1 LKKMQALRLLA
12 IDGLDAR
19 IACYRNT
26 TVRAAQF
33 VAQAEHVARTLP
45 RAAHSINLSENRY
58 HFLLGWVAACLREQV
73 TLLPS
78 DRTDDVLSRLRREY
92 PDHHSID
99 DELIGRLA
107 SQSAASVS
115 TTIPPHWQLPADRIV
130 AIAFTSGSTG
140 RSTPHPKSWGSLFHN
155 SRLAAASVL
164 GGSHRALVS
173 TVPPQHM
180 YGLEASL
187 LSALTAQS
195 LLYDG
200 RPFYPAD
207 VRRALEAMPAPRVL
221 LSTPAHLKVLA
232 ASAVEL
238 PPLERVVCATA
249 PLPVALARRIEA
261 AWNTQLVEIYGCT
274 EAGVMAH
281 RRPAQSESW
290 RTFDGGT
297 MTTATGVAEYRA
309 PHLDAPVPLQDVL
322 DLRSA
327 TEFFLR
333 GRTADMIKVA
343 GKRAS
348 LQDLTRQILA
358 VPGVLDAVMFQPDTD
373 GRPAAVVVAPGLTA
387 TTILH
392 ELRRHLDGAFVPRPL
407 IVVDELPHNPVGK
420 LPREELLALL
430 AKARS

>member
-1 LKKMQALRLLA
+1 MQTLRLLA
-12 IDGLDAR
+12 VEGPDAR
-19 IACYRNT
+19 IANYRDT
-26 TVRAAQF
+26 TIRAAQF
-33 VAQAEHVARTLP
+33 VAQAEYVARTMP
-45 RAAHSINLSENRY
+45 AAAHVINLSENRY

-78 DRTDDVLSRLRREY
+78 DRTDDVLARLRREY

-107 SQSAASVS
+107 SQSGASAC
-115 TTIPPHWQLPADRIV
+115 TTIPTHWQLPADRIV

-140 RSTPHPKSWGSLFHN
+140 ASTPHPKTWGSLFHN
-155 SRLAAASVL
+155 SRLAAAEVL
-164 GGSHRALVS
+164 GGPDRALVS

-195 LLYDG
+195 FLCDS

-232 ASAVEL
+232 DAAVEL
-238 PPLERVVCATA
+238 PPLERVVSATA
-249 PLPVALARRIEA
+249 PLQVELARRIEA

-281 RRPAQSESW
+281 RRPAHSESW
-290 RTFDGGT
+290 CTFDGGS
-297 MTTATGVAEYRA
+297 MTATEGAEYSA
-309 PHLDAPVPLQDVL
+309 PQLAAPVPLQDVL
-322 DLRSA
+322 ELRSA

-333 GRTADMIKVA
+333 GRATDMIKVA

-358 VPGVLDAVMFQPDTD
+358 VPGVEDAAVLLPEAD
-373 GRPAAVVVAPGLTA
+373 GRPAAAVVAPGLTPA
-387 TTILH
+387 AILH
-392 ELRRHLDGAFVPRPL
+392 ELRAHLDGAFVPRPL
-407 IVVDELPHNPVGK
+407 IVVDELPRNSLGK
-420 LPREELLALL
+420 VTREGLLGLL
-430 AKARS
+430 RKRAHE